1 MRQDP
6 LVAIAHPTDFSEAS
20 AEAFA
25 HALRLALEFRCRLD
39 LLHVRSGDRE
49 WSSFPHVRETL
60 ARWELLPADVDHAQV
75 QEKLGIDTRLLAD
88 FEPKGE
94 VARAYGS
101 YIDAA
106 GIANRTLVL
115 IDENGLV
122 AWTHESPSPGEFPAA
137 DVLLGAVS
145 A

>member
-39 LLHVRSGDRE
+39 LLHVRSGDGE

-60 ARWELLPADVDHAQV
+60 ARWELLPADVDHAQI
-75 QEKLGIDTRLLAD
+75 QEKLGI
-88 FEPKGE
+88 E
-94 VARAYGS
+94 VRK
-101 YIDAA
+101 IE
-106 GIANRTLVL
+106 I
-115 IDENGLV
+115 E
-122 AWTHESPSPGEFPAA
+122 H
-137 DVLLGAVS
+137 
-145 A
+145 